1 MTWGAEQ
8 KTARDNIRVKA
19 RKTTRQSLKR
29 ENIKESIRDEI
40 RDNIRVKARNTT
52 KQSLKKGKY

>member
-8 KTARDNIRVKA
+8 NTARDNIRVKA

-29 ENIKESIRDEI
+29 ENIRESKRDKIRE
-40 RDNIRVKARNTT
+40 
-52 KQSLKKGKY
+52 SLTGTILG